1 MNKSD
6 FQNSIAVEN
15 EISLAELINIC
26 EKNNPICKKSPYN
39 LEQLQALVIDWAA
52 DKKILNKDAA
62 QNQYLKI
69 LEEYGEVAGAVLK
82 LQKNGIENLIDGIG
96 DVMVTLTIILA
107 QLDKQQYLQVSK
119 ADIRTG
125 NIYSLHSRFIENYS
139 KHDYFACAELIQ
151 SIAHLYNLNP
161 VDCLWY
167 SYQIISKRKGY
178 TTADGTFIKDE
189 PKLELPQYEID

>member
-1 MNKSD
+1 MQLD
-6 FQNSIAVEN
+6 N
-15 EISLAELINIC
+15 ELVQLINIC
-26 EKNNPICKKSPYN
+26 EKSPYS
-39 LEQLQALVIDWAA
+39 LKELQSLVIDWAA
-52 DKKILNKDAA
+52 ERNMLNRDAA

-82 LQKNGIENLIDGIG
+82 LEKNGIEPLIDGIG
-96 DVMVTLTIILA
+96 DVMVTITIILA

-139 KHDYFACAELIQ
+139 KHDYFACAEIIQ

-161 VDCLWY
+161 TDCLWY
-167 SYQIISKRKGY
+167 AYQIISKRKGY
-178 TTADGTFIKDE
+178 TTEDGTFIKDK
-189 PKLELPQYEID
+189 PKLELPQPEID

>member
-1 MNKSD
+1 MEITDQK
-6 FQNSIAVEN
+6 
-15 EISLAELINIC
+15 ISLAELINIC
-26 EKNNPICKKSPYN
+26 EKSPYS
-39 LEQLQALVIDWAA
+39 LKELQSLVIDWAV

-107 QLDKQQYLQVSK
+107 QLDKKQYLEVSK
-119 ADIRTG
+119 ADIRSG
-125 NIYSLHSRFIENYS
+125 GVYALHNRFIENYS
-139 KHDYFACAELIQ
+139 KHDYLACAELIQ

-167 SYQIISKRKGY
+167 AYQIISKRKGV
-178 TTADGTFIKDE
+178 TINGTFIKDE
-189 PKLELPQYEID
+189 PKLQLPPQK